1 MLLGRSGLWIGG
13 TILCNDNDN
22 CIQDMTVADNIKTNN
37 NKGMKFTSQQYLHAL
52 APIDIVIDAFIEEE
66 KTRLPSMNITDV
78 WSIQSQGRFA
88 ALISSPPD
96 ASPDHLINADIEIQF
111 DDIEYLPSQKYVAKL
126 VKRYTTR
133 LETEGI
139 ELEDNNLA
147 SLVCHFSMARIS
159 KLPDPADS
167 CFLAYRIPFQE
178 GEGGIDLSRQMKYDL
193 LGIRIYPHH
202 NDVGVAKVWE
212 AGACLAEYL
221 MQHSDCVRGRR
232 VIELGAGVGLT
243 GLIAAA
249 IGAESVHMT
258 DYTDATLENLS
269 YNVSINNKWL
279 ADRGIDTGAV
289 SIGNLEWGEYAEHD
303 CCSHPADVLI
313 AADVVYTVQCIPD
326 LVATVSKFLSSGDTK
341 LALFATTYRN
351 RSTFALFER
360 ELGKKHIS
368 CAYKSQDEMPYV
380 FPCYFNQPRSDVRI
394 CIMTRSE

>member
-1 MLLGRSGLWIGG
+1 
-13 TILCNDNDN
+13 
-22 CIQDMTVADNIKTNN
+22 MTVVAIKTNN
-37 NKGMKFTSQQYLHAL
+37 KTMKYSSQQYLHAL
-52 APIDIVIDAFIEEE
+52 APIDNVIDEFIEEE
-66 KTRLPSMNITDV
+66 KNRLSSMNITDV

-88 ALISSPPD
+88 ALIASPPD
-96 ASPDHLINADIEIQF
+96 ASPDLINTDAEIQF
-111 DDIEYLPSQKYVAKL
+111 DDIEYLPSEKYVAKL

-147 SLVCHFSMARIS
+147 SLVCYFSMARIS

-167 CFLAYRIPFQE
+167 CLLAYRVPLVE
-178 GEGGIDLSRQMKYDL
+178 KGGRDLSKQMKYDF

-221 MQHSDCVRGRR
+221 IKHSDCVRGRR

-249 IGAESVHMT
+249 VGAESVHMT

-279 ADRGIDTGAV
+279 ADRGIGTDAV
-289 SIGNLEWGEYAEHD
+289 SIGHLEWGEYAEHD

-313 AADVVYTVQCIPD
+313 AADVVYTVECIPD
-326 LVATVSKFLSSGDTK
+326 LVATVSKFLSAGGS
-341 LALFATTYRN
+341 ALFATTYRN
-351 RSTFALFER
+351 RSTFALFES
-360 ELGKKHIS
+360 ELEKKRIT
-368 CAYKSQDEMPYV
+368 CAYKSQNDMPLV

-394 CIMTRSE
+394 CIMSRSE